1 MPVTPPVTLA
11 PTLTGKAALVTG
23 AGSGIGRAIAVALAA
38 QGAVVAL
45 ADLRSEGV
53 EQVREEIRAAG
64 GIAISLTGDVSR
76 REDVQNWVEA
86 AREQLGSLDILV
98 NNAGLQYVSP
108 VHEFPEDRWDQLLG
122 IMLTGPFLTTRYALP
137 GMLEA
142 GWGRII
148 NVGSIHSLVAS
159 RFKAA
164 YTSAKFG
171 LLGLTKTVALETA
184 GTGVTVNCLCPSYVR
199 TPLIEQQ
206 IPLLAQKHG
215 IPEAEVIRTII
226 LPNCPLGR
234 LLEPEEVAQTTLYLC
249 SDAASGMT
257 GAALTLDGGWTA
269 Q

>member
-1 MPVTPPVTLA
+1 MSQLA
-11 PTLTGKAALVTG
+11 LQGKAALVTG
-23 AGSGIGRAIAVALAA
+23 AGSGIGRAVALALA
-38 QGAVVAL
+38 ASGASVVL
-45 ADLRSEGV
+45 ADLRPEGV
-53 EQVREEIRAAG
+53 EQTLDDIVTAG
-64 GIAISLTGDVSR
+64 GSALVVTGDVSSR
-76 REDVQNWVEA
+76 EA
-86 AREQLGSLDILV
+86 ARAWVDAGQHRFGRIDILI
-98 NNAGLQYVSP
+98 NNAGLQFVSP

-122 IMLTGPFLTTRYALP
+122 VMLTGPFLMTRYALP

-148 NVGSIHSLVAS
+148 NMGSIHSLVAS

-164 YTSAKFG
+164 YNSAKFG

-184 GTGVTVNCLCPSYVR
+184 GTGVTVNCLCPAYVR

-215 IPEAEVIRTII
+215 LPEEEVIRTII

-234 LLEPEEVAQTTLYLC
+234 LLEPEEVAQTVLYLC
-249 SDAASGMT
+249 SDAAAGMT
-257 GAALTLDGGWTA
+257 GAALPLDGGWTA

>member
-1 MPVTPPVTLA
+1 MPTLSPTATLA
-11 PTLTGKAALVTG
+11 GKTALVTG
-23 AGSGIGRAIAVALAA
+23 AGSGIGAAIAFALAA
-38 QGAVVAL
+38 QGAAVAL
-45 ADLRSEGV
+45 ADLRPEGIAHV
-53 EQVREEIRAAG
+53 EAEIRAAG
-64 GIAISLTGDVSR
+64 GTALSLTGDVSQRESAHAWVAETR
-76 REDVQNWVEA
+76 R
-86 AREQLGSLDILV
+86 QLGGLDILV

-108 VHEFPEDRWDQLLG
+108 VHEFPEERWDQLLG

-184 GTGVTVNCLCPSYVR
+184 GTGITVNCLCPSYVR

-215 IPEAEVIRTII
+215 IPEAEVIRTVI
-226 LPNCPLGR
+226 LPGCPLGR
-234 LLEPEEVAQTTLYLC
+234 LLEPEEVAQSALYLC
-249 SDAASGMT
+249 SAAASGMT

>member
-1 MPVTPPVTLA
+1 MAPVPSVSLA
-11 PTLTGKAALVTG
+11 PSLSGKAALVTG
-23 AGSGIGRAIAVALAA
+23 AGSGIGKAIALALAA
-38 QGAVVAL
+38 QGAAVAL
-45 ADLRSEGV
+45 ADLRSDGIGEV
-53 EQVREEIRAAG
+53 VEEIRTAG
-64 GIAISLTGDVSR
+64 GVAVPLTGDVSR
-76 REDVQNWVEA
+76 REDARAWVDDT
-86 AREQLGSLDILV
+86 RQQFGRLDILV

-108 VHEFPEDRWDQLLG
+108 VHDFPEDRWDQLLG

-164 YTSAKFG
+164 YNSAKFG

-206 IPLLAQKHG
+206 IPLLAAKHG
-215 IPEAEVIRTII
+215 IPEAEVIRTVI

-249 SDAASGMT
+249 SEAASGMT